1 MPQISFIAERVAFV
15 FSLLLFAKGIRKE
28 YRLFFLYTF
37 FVIIIES
44 IGSHMAEDLKIKNH
58 TLFTFA
64 CFFYTLFYFY
74 TGHFMVQSKKFK
86 KWIGVFSL
94 LFLGF
99 YVLNILF
106 IQQLKEFNSY
116 SFIVGYI
123 FLIITSSF
131 YFIEFIS
138 DDKILTFW
146 KEPNFFIISG
156 YFIYAVITALLYVMH
171 GYFAYLKFPSKNFY
185 LISHQLNNISNG
197 SLYLLLAISFLIL
210 WIRKK

>member
-1 MPQISFIAERVAFV
+1 
-15 FSLLLFAKGIRKE
+15 
-28 YRLFFLYTF
+28 
-37 FVIIIES
+37 
-44 IGSHMAEDLKIKNH
+44 
-58 TLFTFA
+58 
-64 CFFYTLFYFY
+64 
-74 TGHFMVQSKKFK
+74 MVQSKKFK